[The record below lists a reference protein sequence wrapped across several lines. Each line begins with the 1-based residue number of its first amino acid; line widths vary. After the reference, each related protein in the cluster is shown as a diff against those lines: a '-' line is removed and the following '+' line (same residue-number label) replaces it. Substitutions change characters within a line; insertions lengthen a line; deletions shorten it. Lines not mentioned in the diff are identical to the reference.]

1 MIKRY
6 LRILNAEIKLNLKD
20 TFSYKVGVLSDIIV
34 MAILY
39 FSCLFMNGYSSIGSY
54 YSVQEDVSKSLVLQG
69 YVFRSL
75 AVLVLGSMSN
85 SIRIDAIKG
94 TLEQKAMSVVP
105 LQYLFLGVFIAN
117 LLINIIVVAII
128 CTISFFALNTSLFF
142 DLRTIL
148 TLAIMLIGMYGVS
161 LIFGGISLFS
171 KRINNLVYIFQLI
184 LLIISNAV
192 FQIDNV
198 SNIAKIFPV
207 TTGISIGRKYI
218 LGFSVPASEFAFF
231 VFSSIFWLILGAFI
245 FQILLHKT
253 KYKGILSQ
261 Y

>member
-1 MIKRY
+1 MKTKEKR
-6 LRILNAEIKLNLKD
+6 
-20 TFSYKVGVLSDIIV
+20 
-34 MAILY
+34 
-39 FSCLFMNGYSSIGSY
+39 
-54 YSVQEDVSKSLVLQG
+54 
-69 YVFRSL
+69 
-75 AVLVLGSMSN
+75 
-85 SIRIDAIKG
+85 
-94 TLEQKAMSVVP
+94 
-105 LQYLFLGVFIAN
+105 
-117 LLINIIVVAII
+117 NI
-128 CTISFFALNTSLFF
+128 
-142 DLRTIL
+142 
-148 TLAIMLIGMYGVS
+148 
-161 LIFGGISLFS
+161 
-171 KRINNLVYIFQLI
+171 LI

>member
-69 YVFRSL
+69 YVFWSL

-105 LQYLFLGVFIAN
+105 LQYLFLGDFIAN

-128 CTISFFALNTSLFF
+128 CTISFFVFIT
-142 DLRTIL
+142 
-148 TLAIMLIGMYGVS
+148 TL
-161 LIFGGISLFS
+161 LFS
-171 KRINNLVYIFQLI
+171 DLMY
-184 LLIISNAV
+184 
-192 FQIDNV
+192 
-198 SNIAKIFPV
+198 
-207 TTGISIGRKYI
+207 
-218 LGFSVPASEFAFF
+218 
-231 VFSSIFWLILGAFI
+231 
-245 FQILLHKT
+245 
-253 KYKGILSQ
+253 
-261 Y
+261 

>member
-69 YVFRSL
+69 YVFWSL

-105 LQYLFLGVFIAN
+105 LQYLFLGDFIAN

-142 DLRTIL
+142 
-148 TLAIMLIGMYGVS
+148 
-161 LIFGGISLFS
+161 
-171 KRINNLVYIFQLI
+171 
-184 LLIISNAV
+184 
-192 FQIDNV
+192 
-198 SNIAKIFPV
+198 
-207 TTGISIGRKYI
+207 
-218 LGFSVPASEFAFF
+218 
-231 VFSSIFWLILGAFI
+231 
-245 FQILLHKT
+245 
-253 KYKGILSQ
+253 
-261 Y
+261 